1 MTGINNKAFY
11 GKAGNQLR
19 VRLAEDGIVRR
30 AENCVCVSVP
40 NKYKIEEIEPDVPVD
55 QTIIALDVKASAARV
70 PAFVPRGDDMRA
82 TVCYLLPFS
91 MYEIYKPMIDTLV
104 GKVYVDWEE
113 DYFTWKA
120 NKDLAVY
127 RNYTRESLEDMTTG
141 ELSELITEVEE
152 LTGRT
157 VEISGTGSDG
167 YILKDDKI
175 DALLIFFGSGVENG
189 A

>member
-30 AENCVCVSVP
+30 ADNCVCVSVP

-127 RNYTRESLEDMTTG
+127 RNYTREDLEAHTVAELEEIISNIEEITG
-141 ELSELITEVEE
+141 NDIVVSEP
-152 LTGRT
+152 R
-157 VEISGTGSDG
+157 
-167 YILKDDKI
+167 YKQDKI
-175 DALLIFFGSGVENG
+175 NAIL
-189 A
+189 

>member
-1 MTGINNKAFY
+1 MKGINNKAFY

-30 AENCVCVSVP
+30 ADNCVCVSVP
-40 NKYKIEEIEPDVPVD
+40 NKYKIEEIEPDTPVD
-55 QTIIALDVKASAARV
+55 QTIIALDAKASAARV

-127 RNYTRESLEDMTTG
+127 RNYTREDLEAHTVPELDSIIAKIENITG
-141 ELSELITEVEE
+141 NDIVVSEP
-152 LTGRT
+152 R
-157 VEISGTGSDG
+157 
-167 YILKDDKI
+167 YKQDKI
-175 DALLIFFGSGVENG
+175 NAILNYFEV
-189 A
+189 